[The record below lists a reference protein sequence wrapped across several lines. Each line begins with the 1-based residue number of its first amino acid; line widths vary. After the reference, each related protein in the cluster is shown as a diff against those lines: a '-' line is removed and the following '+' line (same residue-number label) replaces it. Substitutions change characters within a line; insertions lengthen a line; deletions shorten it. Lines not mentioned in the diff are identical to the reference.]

1 MICDCVSIERFCNLS
16 FYRKKMFIVFCDCV
30 SIERFCNLSY
40 RKKSLLCSVC
50 DEQIIHGGFM
60 SLGPRIVAA
69 HYL

>member
-1 MICDCVSIERFCNLS
+1 
-16 FYRKKMFIVFCDCV
+16 MFIVFYDCV